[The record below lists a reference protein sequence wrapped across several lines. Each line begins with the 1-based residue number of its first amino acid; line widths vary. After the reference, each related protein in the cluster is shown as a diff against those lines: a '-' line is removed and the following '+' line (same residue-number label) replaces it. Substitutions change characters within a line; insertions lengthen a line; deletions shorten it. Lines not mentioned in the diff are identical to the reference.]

1 MRREIARQTHGYS
14 RIGINRYEI
23 CKMDTFTFR
32 SRGGSFFSFFFFF
45 YFDYFVLNLATRP
58 SKVGWSSYSAY
69 RVKIDKQWNI

>member
-1 MRREIARQTHGYS
+1 MKYARWILSPFDRE
-14 RIGINRYEI
+14 E
-23 CKMDTFTFR
+23 DR
-32 SRGGSFFSFFFFF
+32 SFPFFFF

>member
-1 MRREIARQTHGYS
+1 MQDGYFHLSIERRIVL
-14 RIGINRYEI
+14 
-23 CKMDTFTFR
+23 FL
-32 SRGGSFFSFFFFF
+32 FFFF